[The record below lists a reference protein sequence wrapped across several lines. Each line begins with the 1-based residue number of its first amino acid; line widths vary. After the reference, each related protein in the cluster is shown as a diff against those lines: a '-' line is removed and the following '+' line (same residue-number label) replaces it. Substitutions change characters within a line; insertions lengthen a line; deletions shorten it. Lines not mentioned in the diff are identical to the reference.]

1 MSNNFRESLIEALMP
16 FELENNVEN
25 NIYYPCK
32 VLILNMPK
40 IIILVMTICD
50 SFVYTYSF
58 IRYAKPFS
66 RLSLEKRK
74 TFVNNSMIFT
84 VPPFRQYLKVYRTYT
99 LLTFF
104 ECKEIQNA
112 LNYKPNYVNS

>member
-1 MSNNFRESLIEALMP
+1 MTDNLREALIEALMP
-16 FELENNVEN
+16 FELEEN
-25 NIYYPCK
+25 FEKDIYRPCK
-32 VLILNMPK
+32 VLLINLPR
-40 IIILVMTICD
+40 IIIFTISICD
-50 SFVYTYSF
+50 SFVYIYSF